1 MIIKNLL
8 CILIFTK
15 QSFCINNK
23 NKQESKNNKVSPQAQ
38 YEAISKNQASVTQN
52 PQEKSPN
59 NNLSYSQLQNWW
71 NNLPT
76 KTREDLQLAEGV
88 IGGIMTYKAL
98 KNIFKKIDTLIK
110 TRHNDT
116 KNKSSQENQSLS
128 SGGHQHNNA
137 DKFTIECP
145 ECKLDLNL
153 FFDVLY
159 IKYHGIVKTTQDCS
173 FMTLAQQY
181 FIENYNQ
188 FDNQKPVEFIDTM
201 FKKVPFLN
209 PEGFGGPKIK
219 QVDITAS
226 LAFSDLNNH
235 KMYPHFFYPIEE
247 NDINNIETYLK
258 ETVLKNCN
266 NGMFLGS
273 SVPFDK
279 ININNKNSSTA
290 FITKEELQKNKNN
303 LPQLWKTKIQAMNR
317 NGKFN
322 ELQKKIDTAGGSN
335 GGHYVTIHKDNKG
348 ELWII
353 PTDYYNQHAP
363 IKFADYAKKFPN
375 TKSTKNLQQI
385 AIFPVSNEDF
395 NQSIKKIST
404 IDTP

>member
-1 MIIKNLL
+1 MIIKILL

-15 QSFCINNK
+15 QCFSINNK
-23 NKQESKNNKVSPQAQ
+23 NKQTSKNNKVSPQAQ

-98 KNIFKKIDTLIK
+98 KNIFNKYQNKKI
-110 TRHNDT
+110 DT
-116 KNKSSQENQSLS
+116 KNKSSEENQSLS
-128 SGGHQHNNA
+128 SSEHQHNNA

-159 IKYHGIVKTTQDCS
+159 VKYHGIAKTNQDCS

-219 QVDITAS
+219 QVDIIGS
-226 LAFSDLNNH
+226 LTLSNLTQH
-235 KMYPHFFYPIEE
+235 KMHPHFFYPIKE
-247 NDINNIETYLK
+247 NDINNIET
-258 ETVLKNCN
+258 
-266 NGMFLGS
+266 S
-273 SVPFDK
+273 
-279 ININNKNSSTA
+279 
-290 FITKEELQKNKNN
+290 
-303 LPQLWKTKIQAMNR
+303 
-317 NGKFN
+317 
-322 ELQKKIDTAGGSN
+322 
-335 GGHYVTIHKDNKG
+335 
-348 ELWII
+348 
-353 PTDYYNQHAP
+353 
-363 IKFADYAKKFPN
+363 
-375 TKSTKNLQQI
+375 
-385 AIFPVSNEDF
+385 
-395 NQSIKKIST
+395 
-404 IDTP
+404 